1 MPQKV
6 KMEVQSSVAA
16 NSQTDNVFTGKRFER
31 APFSGFLLLSGTGSA
46 TGLTCELNVGGR
58 SASPADPMSAQNRA
72 PILPD
77 DIIIDEVECYQGE
90 LIQVTV
96 RNTTAGA
103 LTAFLRCELAEA
115 QEY

>member
-1 MPQKV
+1 
-6 KMEVQSSVAA
+6 
-16 NSQTDNVFTGKRFER
+16 
-31 APFSGFLLLSGTGSA
+31 
-46 TGLTCELNVGGR
+46 
-58 SASPADPMSAQNRA
+58 MSAQNRA